1 MTYVV
6 TENCIRCKY
15 MHCVDVC
22 PVQCFYEG
30 ENMLVIHPDECINCG
45 ICEPECP
52 SNAIVPET
60 HPIAPTW
67 TRHNA
72 RYSALWPNILV
83 AKTPP
88 NDAAAFDGL
97 PNKLRDYFS
106 EKPGDDGS

>member
-6 TENCIRCKY
+6 TENCIHCTY

-45 ICEPECP
+45 VCEPECP

-60 HPIAPTW
+60 HPIAPAW

-106 EKPGDDGS
+106 EKPGDGGS

>member
-1 MTYVV
+1 M
-6 TENCIRCKY
+6 
-15 MHCVDVC
+15 
-22 PVQCFYEG
+22 EG
-30 ENMLVIHPDECINCG
+30 KIASEAPTTPALSGINPPYECINCG
-45 ICEPECP
+45 VCEPECP

-60 HPIAPTW
+60 HPIAPVW
-67 TRHNA
+67 TKHNA

-97 PNKLRDYFS
+97 PNKLRDCFS